1 MEATSQL
8 KEKHY
13 ILAWLAGFIVLI
25 FSLILLGLCT
35 FFSVRN
41 LTLVKTWE
49 TILFVSLGY
58 VVGIPIGAMNTKK
71 EPTVAR
77 AAQ

>member
-1 MEATSQL
+1 MEARSQL
-8 KEKHY
+8 KEKYY

-25 FSLILLGLCT
+25 FSLIMLGLCT

-41 LTLVKTWE
+41 PTLVKTWE

-58 VVGIPIGAMNTKK
+58 VVGIPIGAMNTSKNL
-71 EPTVAR
+71 
-77 AAQ
+77 QHNG